1 MTGHSLVLIS
11 SFVFA
16 RHVFPPVDTAVVV
29 DVWPVEEAVVLVVVA
44 MIVVVVSSG
53 AAVEVEV
60 A

>member
-29 DVWPVEEAVVLVVVA
+29 DVWPVVEAVVVTAVLEEDDVVEA
-44 MIVVVVSSG
+44 DVVVVM
-53 AAVEVEV
+53 V